1 MRCLI
6 LRYTELNERGQLVHL
21 GVQVVDS
28 SDRFLDI
35 TAIQSFTDVPTTFYA
50 CKVNSR
56 LNSRFQAELFG
67 RRLIAFN
74 DEIVHH
80 EAIKIPDNKKNSM
93 SHLCVHVLVKKK
105 EMKLR

>member
-6 LRYTELNERGQLVHL
+6 LKYTDLNEKGQLVHL
-21 GVQVVDS
+21 RIQVVDS
-28 SDRFLDI
+28 RDRFLDI

-56 LNSRFQAELFG
+56 LNSRFQAELLS

-80 EAIKIPDNKKNSM
+80 EAIEIPD
-93 SHLCVHVLVKKK
+93 KKK
-105 EMKLR
+105 IA